1 MKCGLMLFS
10 IVLTLTISTGHIKA
24 DLSALIV
31 SSATAAMECE
41 FIINKSTHKASHC
54 KAGHRV
60 GTTYENFYVLLLT
73 NHCTVLEQF

>member
-1 MKCGLMLFS
+1 MKSGFMLFS
-10 IVLTLTISTGHIKA
+10 IILILIISTGHIKA

-41 FIINKSTHKASHC
+41 FITHKSTHKATHC
-54 KAGHRV
+54 NAGHRV
-60 GTTYENFYVLLLT
+60 VTTYENFYVHLLT